1 MNIPCQVARPDNEN
15 ERNAYIFAAMFSK
28 HVKISTFQKILRV
41 FQVPRHGIC
50 LSAPV
55 LSVYPIYTN
64 HVPTVLRHKYEMQFP
79 GFGNE
84 GGFEIYLKWVAA
96 LAKWFNQIFHQLF
109 CFPWLSGKDCIGD
122 FHKHCK
128 NFPWNFDAVVWR
140 HFSVVTRSM
149 WNIFGI
155 IYNNFYRMLCSS
167 ALAAIDWLFFFRKYS
182 NGSHQ

>member
-15 ERNAYIFAAMFSK
+15 ERNAYIFAVIFSK
-28 HVKISTFQKILRV
+28 HVKISIFQKILRV

-79 GFGNE
+79 GVWERRGIRDLLEMSWSPSEVIQSDFPSTKFVSHNFQE
-84 GGFEIYLKWVAA
+84 KIVLEI
-96 LAKWFNQIFHQLF
+96 
-109 CFPWLSGKDCIGD
+109 
-122 FHKHCK
+122 CK

-155 IYNNFYRMLCSS
+155 IYNNFYRTLCSS